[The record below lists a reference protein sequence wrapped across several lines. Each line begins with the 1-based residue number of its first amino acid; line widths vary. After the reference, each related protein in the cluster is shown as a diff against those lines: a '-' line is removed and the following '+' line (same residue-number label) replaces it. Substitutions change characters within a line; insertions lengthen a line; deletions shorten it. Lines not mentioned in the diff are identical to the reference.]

1 MLSYLT
7 VRQQLKKQSIQE
19 QSTMQLIQIV
29 LAIVLPPVGVFLAY
43 GFSSTLLINIG
54 LTILGWIPGVI
65 HAFWAIS
72 KKQD

>member
-1 MLSYLT
+1 
-7 VRQQLKKQSIQE
+7 
-19 QSTMQLIQIV
+19 MQLIQIV